1 MSEDTTPT
9 VVMPPYPGNSFPSPS
24 SQAEIPRLLLPPKP
38 GNAFAQQK
46 EAKRLRDLNTS
57 NAIAYRA
64 AQDPESTPT
73 PARFASPAIRHTEV
87 EVPPTIEE
95 EEPVPTAATT
105 WSAIC
110 PPDTTQADRRNAEA
124 RKQLEELQ
132 ADARA
137 RLFQYPLAEA
147 GATTNVP
154 PSLFGRFRN
163 RLNNK
168 GKKKPLPSHPDAPSD
183 VYTASPR
190 HFVIPSPNPAL
201 TLSASCPPSGTVP
214 TLLPTTQDAREP
226 SGTTFDTAS
235 SRYLSVRNNG
245 GLGNSAMITAQ
256 PLRNQF
262 TTPTRFG
269 TYASHGQGQI
279 VTAPSFNS
287 MVGSVSVVELAN
299 RSVVDTVRGG
309 EEEAENGQEGVRS
322 VMDVREG
329 GEEEEG
335 LAGLK
340 ERMARIERKLDRIL
354 VILEE

>member
-1 MSEDTTPT
+1 MSENTTPT

-24 SQAEIPRLLLPPKP
+24 PQPEVPRLMLAPKP

-46 EAKRLRDLNTS
+46 EAKRLRDLATS
-57 NAIAYRA
+57 KAVAYRA
-64 AQDPESTPT
+64 AQDPENTPT

-87 EVPPTIEE
+87 EVPSTIEE

-110 PPDTTQADRRNAEA
+110 PPDTTQDDRRNAEA
-124 RKQLEELQ
+124 RKQLDGLQ

-168 GKKKPLPSHPDAPSD
+168 GKNKPLPSHPDAHSD
-183 VYTASPR
+183 FYTASPR
-190 HFVIPSPNPAL
+190 HFVIPSPTPAL
-201 TLSASCPPSGTVP
+201 TLSASYPTYGTVP
-214 TLLPTTQDAREP
+214 TLVPTTQKARQP
-226 SGTTFDTAS
+226 SDTTFDTAS

-269 TYASHGQGQI
+269 TYASNGRGQL
-279 VTAPSFNS
+279 VAAPSFNS
-287 MVGSVSVVELAN
+287 MVGSVSVTGLAD
-299 RSVVDTVRGG
+299 RSVVDTVQAG
-309 EEEAENGQEGVRS
+309 EQEMEDGQEIVET
-322 VMDVREG
+322 VIDVKQC

-335 LAGLK
+335 LAGLREK
-340 ERMARIERKLDRIL
+340 MARIERKLDRIL